1 MKMYRRFNANPAGR
15 SVGDCT
21 IRAISKALNQ
31 DWETTYIG
39 ICDVGLEVYDMPS
52 SNAVWGEYLRR
63 KGFRRRWL
71 PHGCTIRSFSRNH
84 PHGTYIIPVSGH
96 VVCVKDGDYFD
107 TWNSGD
113 EEPLYIY
120 EKGD

>member
-1 MKMYRRFNANPAGR
+1 MYRKFNANPAGR

-31 DWETTYIG
+31 PWEQTFIE

-52 SNAVWGEYLRR
+52 SNAVWGKYLQR
-63 KGFRRRWL
+63 KGFTRRFL
-71 PHGCTIRSFSRNH
+71 PEGYTIRSFAAEH

-96 VVCVKDGDYFD
+96 VICVKNGDYFD

-113 EEPLYIY
+113 ETPLYIY
-120 EKGD
+120 ERKD